1 MPRCCQRADGNGQRE
16 RLGAKHNCVMR
27 YDLIACFY
35 EGAEDRKPV
44 YSCPLGIYAETL
56 LGNLSNRGFSVDPDS
71 TPGYLDYIKKDASE
85 ENLQELT
92 RDGYISEVM
101 DVLYCGKD
109 FCRIEIHAREIDVI
123 DDEGTIPP
131 LGFFINKTFVE
142 FCKTEPLS
150 PVWFIDGDPYEVN
163 ESTRRFRV
171 PLKKLKDYFEV
182 LTMYEVRERLQ
193 EIFAKGHHWT
203 FDELNDY
210 FGAGIDDA
218 VDLAT
223 RTFFGLRDLDGN
235 PEILH
240 ALAVGMAG
248 KTNNEKI
255 VGFLHDVVE
264 DSPTTL
270 DDLRTY
276 GYSDEVVE
284 AVGLLTHNK
293 HSVSYDD
300 YIAKIGFS
308 SNELAINVKIADLEH
323 NIKRG
328 KAGRKRRYVKKH
340 EEALAALKDYKE
352 GRYHVLKDEPK

>member
-1 MPRCCQRADGNGQRE
+1 
-16 RLGAKHNCVMR
+16 MR

-56 LGNLSNRGFSVDPDS
+56 LGDLSNRGFSVDPDS

-92 RDGYISEVM
+92 YDGYISEVM

-131 LGFFINKTFVE
+131 LGFFIYKTFVE

-150 PVWFIDGDPYEVN
+150 PVWFIDGDPYQIN

-340 EEALAALKDYKE
+340 EDALAALLDYKE
-352 GRYHVLKDEPK
+352 GRAHVIEKK

>member
-1 MPRCCQRADGNGQRE
+1 M
-16 RLGAKHNCVMR
+16 
-27 YDLIACFY
+27 
-35 EGAEDRKPV
+35 
-44 YSCPLGIYAETL
+44 
-56 LGNLSNRGFSVDPDS
+56 DPDS

-150 PVWFIDGDPYEVN
+150 PVWFIDGDPYEIN

-193 EIFAKGHHWT
+193 ESFAKGHHGT

-308 SNELAINVKIADLEH
+308 SNELAINVKVSDLRH
-323 NIKRG
+323 NIERG
-328 KAGRKRRYVKKH
+328 KAGRHKTLVKKH
-340 EEALAALKDYKE
+340 EDALAALLDYKE
-352 GRYHVLKDEPK
+352 GRTHVIEKK

>member
-1 MPRCCQRADGNGQRE
+1 
-16 RLGAKHNCVMR
+16 MR

-101 DVLYCGKD
+101 DVLYCGKE